1 EKEVAAVH
9 YSSDKMDPNGRYDG
23 PRKMRVALGNTHGN
37 NADRQ
42 EDTSLL
48 HRMMRG
54 CLDRLE
60 EPCLVN
66 RNPRWN
72 AKASSRN
79 KIEGEQVQAFVLN
92 FHGRVTQASVK
103 NFQLVVE
110 GDEAERITL
119 QFGRT
124 HTNEFTMDFCHPL
137 SPLQAFAITL
147 TSFDCK

>member
-1 EKEVAAVH
+1 
-9 YSSDKMDPNGRYDG
+9 MLRG
-23 PRKMRVALGNTHGN
+23 
-37 NADRQ
+37 
-42 EDTSLL
+42 SL
-48 HRMMRG
+48 
-54 CLDRLE
+54 DQLE

-72 AKASSRN
+72 AK
-79 KIEGEQVQAFVLN
+79 VQAFVLN

-103 NFQLVVE
+103 NFQLVVQ
-110 GDEAERITL
+110 GDPSEQITL

-137 SPLQAFAITL
+137 SPLQALAITL